1 MSVHA
6 RFAEPGGR
14 FVTGLQSWAKGLHIE
29 RDRVFA
35 LIMLGALTAFELFN
49 FSTTE
54 YALTDLLGELRLG
67 FARWATILA
76 LAFSAMDFAGVAWL
90 FSPKKRVPVE
100 VWYLIG
106 AWALAAM
113 MNAILTWW
121 SVSLALLNHAVL
133 GNEIIA
139 RDALLS
145 GAPVFV
151 AGLVLLLRVLLIGSF
166 TLAGRRSAQ
175 SVQDQFAGNEFS
187 VQNGTSSAR
196 DMAKHARSRQAA
208 RHANPNKR
216 TLVAQSRSQV
226 GRDAQPVE
234 RR

>member
-6 RFAEPGGR
+6 RFAEPGNR
-14 FVTGLQSWAKGLHIE
+14 FVAGLQSWARGLEIE

-133 GNEIIA
+133 GHEIIA
-139 RDALLS
+139 REALLS

-175 SVQDQFAGNEFS
+175 PTQDRGNQFS
-187 VQNGTSSAR
+187 TQNGAHQRPAPAHSQPR
-196 DMAKHARSRQAA
+196 
-208 RHANPNKR
+208 KR
-216 TLVAQSRSQV
+216 TLVAQSR
-226 GRDAQPVE
+226 RP
-234 RR
+234 

>member
-6 RFAEPGGR
+6 EFAQPGNRFLA
-14 FVTGLQSWAKGLHIE
+14 GLQSWVRGQQIE

-90 FSPKKRVPVE
+90 FSPKKRVAVE
-100 VWYLIG
+100 VWYLVG
-106 AWALAAM
+106 AWLLAAT
-113 MNAILTWW
+113 MNATLTWW
-121 SVSLALLNHAVL
+121 SVSLALLNHAVQ

-139 RDALLS
+139 RESLLS

-151 AGLVLLLRVLLIGSF
+151 AALVLLLRVLLIGSF
-166 TLAGRRSAQ
+166 TLAGRRSADRSQ
-175 SVQDQFAGNEFS
+175 PAVSRSSTHKGSQPQTGFPS
-187 VQNGTSSAR
+187 GTQPR
-196 DMAKHARSRQAA
+196 R
-208 RHANPNKR
+208 R
-216 TLVAQSRSQV
+216 TLVARPR
-226 GRDAQPVE
+226 RDFAKGAQPHGDFAKGAQPIE

>member
-1 MSVHA
+1 MSVQA
-6 RFAEPGGR
+6 RFAEPGSR
-14 FVTGLQSWAKGLHIE
+14 FVTALQSWAKGLHIE

-54 YALTDLLGELRLG
+54 YALTDLLGDLHLG

-90 FSPKKRVPVE
+90 FSPKKRVRVE
-100 VWYLIG
+100 VWYLVG
-106 AWALAAM
+106 AWMLAAT

-121 SVSLALLNHAVL
+121 SVSLALLNHSVL

-139 RDALLS
+139 RDTLLS

-151 AGLVLLLRVLLIGSF
+151 AALVLLLRVLLIGSF
-166 TLAGRRSAQ
+166 TLAGRRPPEHSR
-175 SVQDQFAGNEFS
+175 SVAPSQFS
-187 VQNGTSSAR
+187 TQNG
-196 DMAKHARSRQAA
+196 HAPR
-208 RHANPNKR
+208 KR
-216 TLVAQSRSQV
+216 TLVAQPQ
-226 GRDAQPVE
+226 RDLAQAAQSAA

>member
-6 RFAEPGGR
+6 RFAEPRGKLLA
-14 FVTGLQSWAKGLHIE
+14 GLQSWAEGLQIE

-54 YALTDLLGELRLG
+54 YALTDLLGDLRLG

-113 MNAILTWW
+113 MNAMLTWW
-121 SVSLALLNHAVL
+121 SVSLALLNHPVL

-139 RDALLS
+139 REALLS

-166 TLAGRRSAQ
+166 TLAGRRS
-175 SVQDQFAGNEFS
+175 VQTPMSGNEFS
-187 VQNGTSSAR
+187 TRNGRAHSGGAQAAQSSAR
-196 DMAKHARSRQAA
+196 NATQSRTPVGRSGASR
-208 RHANPNKR
+208 R
-216 TLVAQSRSQV
+216 TLI
-226 GRDAQPVE
+226 AQP
-234 RR
+234 RGDSG

>member
-1 MSVHA
+1 MAVNA
-6 RFAEPGGR
+6 RVVEPEGK
-14 FVTGLQSWAKGLHIE
+14 FINGLQDWAKGRPIE
-29 RDRVFA
+29 RDRVLA

-90 FSPKKRVPVE
+90 FSPKKRVPVD
-100 VWYLIG
+100 VWYLVG

-113 MNAILTWW
+113 MNAVLTWW

-139 RDALLS
+139 REALLS
-145 GAPVFV
+145 GAPLFV
-151 AGLVLLLRVLLIGSF
+151 AVLVLLLRVLLIGSF
-166 TLAGRRSAQ
+166 TLAGRRSAAEPARPIGNQFSTQ
-175 SVQDQFAGNEFS
+175 SRSESEFADG
-187 VQNGTSSAR
+187 AR
-196 DMAKHARSRQAA
+196 PR
-208 RHANPNKR
+208 KR
-216 TLVAQSRSQV
+216 TLVAQ
-226 GRDAQPVE
+226 PVA